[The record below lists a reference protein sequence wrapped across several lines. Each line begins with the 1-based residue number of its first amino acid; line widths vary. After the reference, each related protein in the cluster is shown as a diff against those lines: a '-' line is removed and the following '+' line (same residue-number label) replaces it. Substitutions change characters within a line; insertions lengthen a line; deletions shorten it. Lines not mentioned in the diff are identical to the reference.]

1 MSGNNNDIVATYA
14 SNGSSYQEHSQHHQ
28 QHQQQQQA
36 PPRKE
41 IYTYQAPWTVYSLSW
56 SVRQDTTSQFRLA
69 IGSYQEQYANVVSI
83 IKKRNNENASTNNDG
98 SDIPGSSGGGHE
110 SSQLY
115 QAAEFAH
122 PYPCTKLMW
131 SPDLRHGATD
141 LLATTGDYLRL
152 WSLAGGENDDDEL
165 KVTKKALL
173 NNNKTSE
180 YCAPLTSFDWNET
193 DPSIIGTS
201 SIDTTCTIWDVTTQ
215 TARTQLI
222 AHDREVFDLAFA
234 RGKDVFASVGA
245 DGSVRM
251 FDLRSL
257 EHSTI
262 IYESPDLEPLLRLE
276 WNKQDPNYMCTFMLD
291 SRRTIILDIR
301 VPSLPVA
308 ELGGHLGC
316 VNATAWAPHS
326 SCHICTAGD
335 DSQALIWDLSA
346 MPKRPVDDPILA
358 YNADGEINNL
368 QWSASQPDWVSI
380 AFDDKLQIRKCTTR
394 HHLQKLYLPFLCFA
408 RRYSVAFTPLTILAA
423 FDFFSWYF
431 LASILSIDRRIVRV

>member
-1 MSGNNNDIVATYA
+1 MVLIVR
-14 SNGSSYQEHSQHHQ
+14 HSLVS
-28 QHQQQQQA
+28 
-36 PPRKE
+36 
-41 IYTYQAPWTVYSLSW
+41 IYSQFTLHAMVLRTRSPDPS
-56 SVRQDTTSQFRLA
+56 SQFRLA
-69 IGSYQEQYANVVSI
+69 IGSYVEQYSNSVSV
-83 IKKRNNENASTNNDG
+83 IKKN
-98 SDIPGSSGGGHE
+98 PE

-115 QAAEFAH
+115 QACEFDH
-122 PYPCTKLMW
+122 PYPCTKILW
-131 SPDLRHGATD
+131 SPDAGSQGSKD
-141 LLATTGDYLRL
+141 LLATTGDYLRV
-152 WSLAGGENDDDEL
+152 WNVTDDPQSGKGML
-165 KVTKKALL
+165 LPTKEALL
-173 NNNKTSE
+173 NNVSYCLPFFAVIQFVIVSLSLDLLKRVILPFFETAQNKTSE
-180 YCAPLTSFDWNET
+180 YCAPLTSFDWNES
-193 DPSIIGTS
+193 DPNIIGTS
-201 SIDTTCTIWDVTTQ
+201 SIDTTCTIWDLTTQ

-262 IYESPDLEPLLRLE
+262 IYESPNLDPLLRLE
-276 WNKQDPNYMCTFMLD
+276 WNKQDPNYLATFMLD

-335 DSQALIWDLSA
+335 DSQALIWDLSQ
-346 MPKRPVDDPILA
+346 MPNRPVEDPILA

-368 QWSASQPDWVSI
+368 QWSAIQPDWISI
-380 AFDDKLQIRKCTTR
+380 AYNDKLQIRE
-394 HHLQKLYLPFLCFA
+394 YNF
-408 RRYSVAFTPLTILAA
+408 
-423 FDFFSWYF
+423 
-431 LASILSIDRRIVRV
+431 

>member
-1 MSGNNNDIVATYA
+1 MTRNRGPA
-14 SNGSSYQEHSQHHQ
+14 SLIH
-28 QHQQQQQA
+28 
-36 PPRKE
+36 
-41 IYTYQAPWTVYSLSW
+41 TFSLLHFQSA
-56 SVRQDTTSQFRLA
+56 STIRPEPSSQFRLA
-69 IGSYQEQYANVVSI
+69 IGSYVEQYSNVVSI
-83 IKKRNNENASTNNDG
+83 LKKNPSEGN
-98 SDIPGSSGGGHE
+98 
-110 SSQLY
+110 LY
-115 QAAEFAH
+115 QAAQFDH
-122 PYPCTKLMW
+122 PYPCTKIMW
-131 SPDLRHGATD
+131 SPDLRHGAND
-141 LLATTGDYLRL
+141 LLATTGDYLRI
-152 WSLAGGENDDDEL
+152 WSVTDDGNGMSVQKE
-165 KVTKKALL
+165 ALL

-193 DPSIIGTS
+193 DPSILGTS
-201 SIDTTCTIWDVTTQ
+201 SIDTTCTIWDVATQ

-262 IYESPDLEPLLRLE
+262 IYESPDLDPLLRLE
-276 WNKQDPNYMCTFMLD
+276 WNKQDPNYLATFMVD

-316 VNATAWAPHS
+316 VNAVAWAPHS

-380 AFDDKLQIRKCTTR
+380 AYQDKLQICKYKRRTMEELFGIDDELIFLP
-394 HHLQKLYLPFLCFA
+394 LQYVCNLLKVSCLYRATNDPRLGGWCLQ
-408 RRYSVAFTPLTILAA
+408 SL
-423 FDFFSWYF
+423 
-431 LASILSIDRRIVRV
+431 

>member
-1 MSGNNNDIVATYA
+1 MADTSGTVSNYPDA
-14 SNGSSYQEHSQHHQ
+14 SQPQ
-28 QHQQQQQA
+28 
-36 PPRKE
+36 RKE
-41 IYTYQAPWTVYSLSW
+41 IYTYQAPWQVFSLSW
-56 SVRQDTTSQFRLA
+56 SRRPDPTSQFTLA
-69 IGSYQEQYANVVSI
+69 IGSYLEQYSNVVSI
-83 IKKRNNENASTNNDG
+83 IKKNPASDDNG
-98 SDIPGSSGGGHE
+98 A
-110 SSQLY
+110 LY
-115 QAAEFAH
+115 QAGEFDH
-122 PYPCTKLMW
+122 PYPCTKIMW
-131 SPDLRHGATD
+131 SPETRHGSPD
-141 LLATTGDYLRL
+141 LLATTGDYLRI
-152 WSLAGGENDDDEL
+152 WNVNDDGSGRGML
-165 KVTKKALL
+165 NIKKEALL
-173 NNNKTSE
+173 NNSKSSE

-201 SIDTTCTIWDVTTQ
+201 SIDTTCTIWDVNTQ
-215 TARTQLI
+215 QARTQLI

-257 EHSTI
+257 VNSTI
-262 IYESPDLEPLLRLE
+262 IYESPELEPLLRLE
-276 WNKQDPNYMCTFMLD
+276 WNKQDPNYMATFMVD
-291 SRRTIILDIR
+291 SRRTVILDIR

-380 AFDDKLQIRKCTTR
+380 AFKDKLQI
-394 HHLQKLYLPFLCFA
+394 L
-408 RRYSVAFTPLTILAA
+408 
-423 FDFFSWYF
+423 
-431 LASILSIDRRIVRV
+431 RV